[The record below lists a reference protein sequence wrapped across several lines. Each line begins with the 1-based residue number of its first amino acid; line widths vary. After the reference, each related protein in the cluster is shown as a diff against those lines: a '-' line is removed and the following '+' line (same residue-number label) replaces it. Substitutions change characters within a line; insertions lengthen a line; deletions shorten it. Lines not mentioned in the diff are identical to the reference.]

1 MDSDQPRDSEEGR
14 VEDNQDQISTTD
26 RARNYA
32 RRGEVS
38 PEEREIMSEFI
49 SKHLRSWKGRE
60 IQEWVTE
67 TLRYGR
73 THVGYMNP
81 VLDVDLIF
89 TKLGRMINE
98 ADFLEWVVTFE
109 GRIENSSEN
118 QTMICGI
125 RFDVDQ
131 AGDHAGMVY
140 IKLRTVGIR
149 TMVEAY
155 FDKLISP
162 FSPGSEIRV
171 RQPNRTMKY
180 EMRKTYIKGGARFET
195 DVYRVW

>member
-1 MDSDQPRDSEEGR
+1 M
-14 VEDNQDQISTTD
+14 
-26 RARNYA
+26 
-32 RRGEVS
+32 S
-38 PEEREIMSEFI
+38 PEEREAMNQFI
-49 SKHLRSWKGRE
+49 GTHPNGCKKDE

-67 TLRYGR
+67 ILRYGR
-73 THVGYMNP
+73 THMSYMNRT
-81 VLDVDLIF
+81 LDVDQIF
-89 TKLGRMINE
+89 TRLGRMINE
-98 ADFLEWVVTFE
+98 ADFLEWVVTFQ

-125 RFDVDQ
+125 RFDVDE
-131 AGDHAGMVY
+131 AGDYTGMVY

-155 FDKLISP
+155 FDRLISP

-171 RQPNRTMKY
+171 RRPNRTMMY
-180 EMRKTYIKGGARFET
+180 GMRKSYIKGGARFET